1 MMLWGLIT
9 GGLGLGLLSSFHC
22 VGMCGAMAFALP
34 VQGLQP
40 FQRNLSIALYHLGRV
55 LTYTLIGALFGM
67 LGRTFYLAGWQQWVS
82 ILAGSWMLLLAI
94 QYFFPQLLPT
104 WRPLQRLHGQVA
116 SWMRI
121 FLQKPARI
129 SFLFLGMANG
139 LLPCGMVYIALAG
152 ALTLPTVSASMLFMS
167 LFGAGTLPAM
177 MALSYFGVMASVQL
191 RNQIKKM
198 VPAFVMLMGILLILR
213 GLNLGIPWIS
223 PGLPTPLNP
232 AVECH

>member
-34 VQGLQP
+34 VQHLHP
-40 FQRNLSIALYHLGRV
+40 IQRNLSIALYHLGRV
-55 LTYTLIGALFGM
+55 FTYTALGALFGI
-67 LGRTFYLAGWQQWVS
+67 LGRSFYLAGWQQWIS
-82 ILAGSWMLLLAI
+82 ITAGIWMLLVAL
-94 QYFFPQLLPT
+94 QYFIPQLLPQ
-104 WRPLQRLHGQVA
+104 WRPLQGFQNRVA
-116 SWMRI
+116 AWMRAC
-121 FLQKPARI
+121 LQTP
-129 SFLFLGMANG
+129 SLTGFLFLGMANG
-139 LLPCGMVYIALAG
+139 LLPCGMVYIAIAG
-152 ALTLPTVSASMLFMS
+152 ALTLPTVSDSILFMS

-177 MALSYFGVMASVQL
+177 MILSYFGVMASLQM

-223 PGLPTPLNP
+223 PGMPSPLSP
-232 AVECH
+232 AVQCH